1 MVGITNRTII
11 TTTKRTAVRDLFP
24 PSILANIS
32 IKGST
37 INNIGEFKEIWE
49 TGNALYLSYENIS
62 TNQFSYILQTG
73 YTKYKEN
80 PDHDFKA
87 DDATFNMIPVQ
98 VGGRYYILVNSI
110 RPFLMAM
117 TGMNIINS
125 KYPIYRITEEN
136 EPEIIWDSG
145 TQIRLNFQVGLGLAI
160 KLFSDLQLEIIGN
173 YNSHILDAPIH
184 YNITGLELGVG
195 LNWKLN

>member
-1 MVGITNRTII
+1 MNKSLCIVVLMMVS
-11 TTTKRTAVRDLFP
+11 A
-24 PSILANIS
+24 SIFAQSFKGESNIS
-32 IKGST
+32 LTGST

-62 TNQFSYILQTG
+62 NNQFSYILQTG
-73 YTKYKEN
+73 YIKYKEN
-80 PDHDFKA
+80 PNHDFKA
-87 DDATFNMIPVQ
+87 DDATFNIIPVQ

-117 TGMNIINS
+117 TGANIINS

-145 TQIRLNFQVGLGLAI
+145 TQIRLNFQVGLGLAV
-160 KLFSDLQLEIIGN
+160 KLFSDLQIEIIGN